1 MTIISIFL
9 SAVTLGIAVFHILWG
24 IGFWWPIR
32 TEEVLVRAVV
42 GFKGAT
48 RMPGPIPCALVAV
61 ALIFAANFPW
71 FPYGNL
77 RSIGLWACAV
87 VFLSRGLF
95 AYLPF
100 WRRMTPQ
107 KPFATLDRTRYGPLC
122 LLLGAGYVVLATGV
136 MQ

>member
-1 MTIISIFL
+1 MTLITIFL
-9 SAVTLGIAVFHILWG
+9 SVVTLGIAVIHILWG

-32 TEEVLVRAVV
+32 SEEVLVRAVV

-61 ALIFAANFPW
+61 GLIFAANLPW
-71 FPYGNL
+71 FPDGIL
-77 RSIGLWACAV
+77 RTLGLWTCAV
-87 VFLSRGLF
+87 VFLSRGMF
-95 AYLPF
+95 PYLPF

-122 LLLGAGYVVLATGV
+122 LLLGAGYVILATRAV
-136 MQ
+136 Q

>member
-1 MTIISIFL
+1 MILISVLL
-9 SAVTLGIAVFHILWG
+9 SVVTLGIAAIHILWG
-24 IGFWWPIR
+24 IGYWWPIR
-32 TEEVLVRAVV
+32 SEEVLVRAVV

-71 FPYGNL
+71 FPYGIL
-77 RSIGLWACAV
+77 RTIGLWTCAV

-95 AYLPF
+95 PYLPF

-122 LLLGAGYVVLATGV
+122 LLLGAGYVILATGV
-136 MQ
+136 LQ